1 VFHPMEGKRVSG
13 RRGVLMNRLARPLTL
28 DGVLPK
34 TNGVV
39 MRVTVIFEL
48 EQPRKGGCDAK
59 LP

>member
-1 VFHPMEGKRVSG
+1 MVYSPHLRVP
-13 RRGVLMNRLARPLTL
+13 RNRLARPLTL